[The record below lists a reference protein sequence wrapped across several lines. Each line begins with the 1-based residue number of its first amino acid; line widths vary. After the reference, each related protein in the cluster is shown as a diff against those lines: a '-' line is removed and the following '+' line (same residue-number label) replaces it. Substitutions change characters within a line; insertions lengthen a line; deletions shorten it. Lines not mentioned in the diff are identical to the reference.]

1 MQVIGVG
8 SQDDFEF
15 AQDFLNDTGV
25 DPSGGELTMLWEGS
39 GNIWDLNSIRSNSS
53 MQLFSF
59 DLSRESQ
66 VIFFND
72 AGRSTVLDASVQEP
86 WAPAGAPHLAG

>member
-1 MQVIGVG
+1 
-8 SQDDFEF
+8 
-15 AQDFLNDTGV
+15 
-25 DPSGGELTMLWEGS
+25 MLWEGS
-39 GNIWDLNSIRSNSS
+39 GNIWDLNNIRNNSS

-72 AGRSTVLDASVQEP
+72 AGRATVLDAVVQEP
-86 WAPAGAPHLAG
+86 WAPPGAPQLVVG